1 MNYLVSGLASQI
13 MRTMRPGTVSTPL
26 TKSDTQ

>member
-1 MNYLVSGLASQI
+1 MNYLASALANQI

-26 TKSDTQ
+26 TESDR